1 MRHGDIYMQAA
12 SGGLANSLGLYSDR
26 FISSDTQTAI
36 MVKTFSVD
44 WLAQSCHD
52 SPLEPEKKTHRP
64 HVPCVVQPRPP
75 TSYNKVYFQPNQRLT
90 KLNRNQ
96 RPSQL
101 RLRKEA
107 AHLQAVSVRASMHFG
122 FYSCEWK

>member
-75 TSYNKVYFQPNQRLT
+75 TSYNKVYFQPKPKVNKAEQKPETVATPLTQRSCSS
-90 KLNRNQ
+90 
-96 RPSQL
+96 PSCKCTRFNAFRFL
-101 RLRKEA
+101 F
-107 AHLQAVSVRASMHFG
+107 M
-122 FYSCEWK
+122 